1 SFWGMWKGT
10 VRADWAQHH
19 HAIWY
24 EEAYGDKDQDKTE

>member
-1 SFWGMWKGT
+1 MWKGT

-24 EEAYGDKDQDKTE
+24 EESYGDKAKEE